1 MYATFK
7 SCDTSTIC
15 GGLAVPMSTIHQP
28 IGDMSQTKLIDDMTD
43 LEFVDH
49 WIDNSAFISPIL
61 FRELRDRGLYHITNY
76 LSGNRDEQRA
86 IARARMAKAG
96 HYVGEPEIEE
106 IAGHIDQIKKL
117 QAEIY
122 NAESTDILQ
131 LLEATKKLNY
141 HAEFVRNY
149 FKEVKIP

>member
-1 MYATFK
+1 
-7 SCDTSTIC
+7 
-15 GGLAVPMSTIHQP
+15 MSIGHLHTGSVQIHN
-28 IGDMSQTKLIDDMTD
+28 MAKLIDEMTD

-49 WIDNSAFISPIL
+49 WIDNSEFINPIL

-76 LSGNRDEQRA
+76 LSGDRNEKRA
-86 IARARMAKAG
+86 IARARMAKSG
-96 HYVGEPEIEE
+96 HFVGEPEIEE

-117 QAEIY
+117 QAEIF
-122 NAESTDILQ
+122 NAENTDILK
-131 LLEATKKLNY
+131 LLEAAKKLNY